1 MNEFW
6 HTVDELEPPR
16 NKNVWTTSNP
26 FSSVPAIRINSWG
39 GPGIGWRNHCYYS
52 AKVYWAEPISRKQD
66 EQ

>member
-16 NKNVWTTSNP
+16 NKNVWTTTDP
-26 FSSVPAIRINSWG
+26 FRSAPKIRLGCWNGSSWSDNYKSETVRKI
-39 GPGIGWRNHCYYS
+39 
-52 AKVYWAEPISRKQD
+52 YWAEPISRKRD